1 MDVDGS
7 LLGSIGL
14 SKAITII
21 ALTCFLVVGAAI
33 ASVLSSESL
42 QVSVAEA
49 PAPLTSPVTNRAAKQ
64 DRLAVVSLAQA
75 SLPPLQASAP
85 SAERNDRANDLLRQA
100 YASAGPAD
108 LEAAKAVQALTHVAP
123 QVQVQSQGQPQA
135 QPQAQPQPAAVQ
147 PGPPP
152 VQATA
157 PAPAQP
163 KVATK
168 PAPQKSY
175 ALLSDAQ
182 IAGIKERLKL
192 DPSQES
198 YWPGV
203 ETALRKVARRL
214 NAEHLS
220 NPQVKAAQLDPD
232 CQEVQELKSAA
243 MPLLFQ
249 LREDQKDEVRK
260 LARVIGLEK
269 VASAI

>member
-49 PAPLTSPVTNRAAKQ
+49 PAPLTSPVANRAAKQ

-108 LEAAKAVQALTHVAP
+108 LEAAKAVQALTHVVP

-135 QPQAQPQPAAVQ
+135 QAQPAAVQ

-152 VQATA
+152 MQATA

-163 KVATK
+163 KV
-168 PAPQKSY
+168 
-175 ALLSDAQ
+175 
-182 IAGIKERLKL
+182 
-192 DPSQES
+192 
-198 YWPGV
+198 
-203 ETALRKVARRL
+203 
-214 NAEHLS
+214 
-220 NPQVKAAQLDPD
+220 
-232 CQEVQELKSAA
+232 
-243 MPLLFQ
+243 
-249 LREDQKDEVRK
+249 
-260 LARVIGLEK
+260 
-269 VASAI
+269 

>member
-49 PAPLTSPVTNRAAKQ
+49 PAPMASPVTNRAAKQ

-75 SLPPLQASAP
+75 SLPLLQASAP

-135 QPQAQPQPAAVQ
+135 QAQPQPAAVQ